1 MTRILVLLLLCSTRL
16 VQAGPVEQRIE
27 SLLVPPQRVLA
38 SADALGLDPA
48 AQRQLQADINR
59 TQATVLQLQSEALLA
74 LEDVAATLDAE
85 VIDSTRALQLFDR
98 VTALE
103 ARIKRVQLELWLR
116 SNSAL
121 TPAQRALA
129 TRP

>member
-1 MTRILVLLLLCSTRL
+1 MHHR
-16 VQAGPVEQRIE
+16 AG
-27 SLLVPPQRVLA
+27 L
-38 SADALGLDPA
+38 
-48 AQRQLQADINR
+48 
-59 TQATVLQLQSEALLA
+59 
-74 LEDVAATLDAE
+74 LDAE

-121 TPAQRALA
+121 TPAQRALLA
-129 TRP
+129 STPKLLQLPEWSVKSGNKHW